1 VRPYLVR
8 AAGCR
13 HSLFGAELVANLVAS
28 RIAGIR
34 QALRVNWLHQQGL
47 LPWEW
52 WGFPS
57 DLGGVSL
64 NTRIHVY
71 LRVFTLIRV
80 F

>member
-1 VRPYLVR
+1 MAVEMAKLVAVR
-8 AAGCR
+8 AAVRG
-13 HSLFGAELVANLVAS
+13 
-28 RIAGIR
+28 
-34 QALRVNWLHQQGL
+34 
-47 LPWEW
+47 EW

-57 DLGGVSL
+57 DLGGFSL